1 MKAEQDYFF
10 CYNAKLMGF
19 LKRNGF
25 SYICSALHEKSGN
38 KFWLFHRS
46 TELQTHIDSFIG

>member
-1 MKAEQDYFF
+1 MKVEQNFFF
-10 CYNAKLMGF
+10 CYNSKLMAH

-38 KFWLFHRS
+38 KFWLFQRS
-46 TELQTHIDSFIG
+46 EELQAVIDAN